1 MAGLGGLGYL
11 GSGYYQ
17 GLDQYLARKRQLD
30 ADAQEQSRQ
39 GALGAGAEE
48 LAKYIPPPPQA
59 QQPPQPPAPGQ
70 SSQPQQPPQGMPPP
84 PQGGQ
89 PQGGPQ
95 RPPQAPQPPPPQQ
108 PPQQAP
114 QQVQRP
120 PMGPPPGG
128 GQPPQQP
135 QGQPPQGQPPQQQ
148 QPGQLGQVPPELRSV
163 MQEAARPSLQEYA
176 KRLMD
181 RGVKGYPLWQAL
193 SGAQQLFSQ
202 EDKMQ
207 LAQMNLMLRQQL
219 ADSTAVRA
227 QTGQQNAGISQEKV
241 DLRVR
246 GEDRLEGKA
255 PDRRDALTASQTS
268 LNEARITAIKKKAQG
283 GGSGGGSGGGG
294 GSLTDD
300 EAKFLGE
307 VRAKGDTSA
316 LTGLGYGKVGAANRA
331 KVTKY
336 WMQASGEDGG
346 AGAAATDAEFQGT
359 RAGERALG
367 TRSANIGTAVQ
378 EAKNIAPIVLEASKA
393 VNRTQFPDMNKL
405 LMAAQEKTGDP
416 NVIKLGSSL
425 NSFIN
430 IYSRAINGGAAPTVS
445 DKEHAREVLSKY
457 WSQGQLSAGIGIM
470 QQEMKAAQD
479 SPGAVRKELRSGVM
493 GGAKPKPSASDLAY
507 LKAHPEM
514 KAQFEA
520 HFGAQ

>member
-95 RPPQAPQPPPPQQ
+95 RPPQATQQPPPQQ

-219 ADSTAVRA
+219 SEAKIPIAQQNANSATTRA
-227 QTGQQNAGISQEKV
+227 QTGQAGEARRGETAEGTNAMGAGKLELMSAQAQSALARAHKAASSGAKVGPSEDDDGIAEAVSQYRINPATLSTKGGYRERMLKKALKFNPDYDQKEYNAENIGGTAASRAAGTASANSAVAGRAAIGGADILEDAAAKVPRTDWRRINKALSLARGEAGIPEQ
-241 DLRVR
+241 
-246 GEDRLEGKA
+246 GA
-255 PDRRDALTASQTS
+255 FDAA
-268 LNEARITAIKKKAQG
+268 LNT
-283 GGSGGGSGGGG
+283 
-294 GSLTDD
+294 
-300 EAKFLGE
+300 F
-307 VRAKGDTSA
+307 
-316 LTGLGYGKVGAANRA
+316 
-331 KVTKY
+331 
-336 WMQASGEDGG
+336 
-346 AGAAATDAEFQGT
+346 
-359 RAGERALG
+359 
-367 TRSANIGTAVQ
+367 
-378 EAKNIAPIVLEASKA
+378 
-393 VNRTQFPDMNKL
+393 VNEY
-405 LMAAQEKTGDP
+405 A
-416 NVIKLGSSL
+416 
-425 NSFIN
+425 
-430 IYSRAINGGAAPTVS
+430 RAINPKGTATVS
-445 DKEHAREVLSKY
+445 DKEHARDILST
-457 WSQGQLSAGIGIM
+457 A
-470 QQEMKAAQD
+470 D
-479 SPGAVRKELRSGVM
+479 SPETFKAKMGVLRKEMNRSVQAPRDVADDLKRERT
-493 GGAKPKPSASDLAY
+493 GGKPKPSASDLAY